1 MNTHCIYK
9 QDSGK
14 VLRVLSGDLIRIEL
28 DALGGAGYSW
38 HIDDLN
44 REYLELVSEEVSEVA
59 GEKVGGPVPNIW
71 IFMTK
76 KKGTATIQM
85 DHYRIW
91 EGKEK
96 TTAHFSITISIE

>member
-1 MNTHCIYK
+1 MNAHCVYK

-14 VLRVLSGDLIRIEL
+14 VLHVRSGDLIRIEL

-38 HIDDLN
+38 HIDNLDT
-44 REYLELVSEEVSEVA
+44 EYLELVSEEVHDLS
-59 GEKVGGPVPNIW
+59 GEKVGGPVPKMW
-71 IFMTK
+71 LFVTK
-76 KKGTATIQM
+76 KKGTATIRM

-96 TTAHFSITISIE
+96 TTEHFSITLDIK